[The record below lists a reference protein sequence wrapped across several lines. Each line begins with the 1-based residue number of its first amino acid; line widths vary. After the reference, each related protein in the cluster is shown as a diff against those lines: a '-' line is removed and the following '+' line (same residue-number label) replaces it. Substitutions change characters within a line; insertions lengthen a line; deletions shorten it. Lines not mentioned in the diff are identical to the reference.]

1 MILKADTDKILSP
14 KKITLLCRWSYTK
27 KLYMISRMVLVC
39 LFRCLLQWGE
49 KIAIAGKSL
58 ITQLNL
64 KATVMIGDCIK
75 SETHIQNTEKNQSQN
90 YYFVC

>member
-1 MILKADTDKILSP
+1 MKVLKFRVWDLIEN
-14 KKITLLCRWSYTK
+14 
-27 KLYMISRMVLVC
+27 RM
-39 LFRCLLQWGE
+39 LQWGE